1 MNLRPLLLMLC
12 LAAPSAWA
20 GERVQAQALID
31 CARAALL
38 QRAPDVATELEL
50 IATPL
55 EPSLLDDGDAVRL
68 QAGKIDGSWPR
79 RRIGVP
85 VTIWRGEQQ
94 LQSRMVWFN
103 VRQWR
108 EVQVYARD
116 ARSGES
122 GEQIPLQI
130 ERTDLLAAASPA
142 TDLLVAAPSQ
152 ARLRRAVRRGQL
164 ALAAD
169 FETLPA
175 VARAD
180 EVRLRLRADG
190 LQLTTV
196 ATAQRD
202 GQVGDWIEV
211 VPRDGMPVRA
221 RVTAR
226 NEVTLEQ

>member
-1 MNLRPLLLMLC
+1 MILRPLLLMLC

-31 CARAALL
+31 CARTALL
-38 QRAPDVATELEL
+38 HHAPEVAAELEL
-50 IATPL
+50 TATPL
-55 EPSLLDDGDAVRL
+55 EPSLLDDGEAIRL
-68 QAGKIDGSWPR
+68 QAGKIDGTWPR

-116 ARSGES
+116 ARTGET
-122 GEQIPLQI
+122 GDEVPLQV
-130 ERTDLLAAASPA
+130 ERTDLLAAALPA
-142 TDLLVAAPSQ
+142 TGLLSNAPAQ

-175 VARAD
+175 VTRAD
-180 EVRLRLRADG
+180 EVRLRLRGDG

-202 GQVGDWIEV
+202 GQVGEWIEV
-211 VPRDGMPVRA
+211 IPRDGTPVRA

>member
-1 MNLRPLLLMLC
+1 MSLRPLLLMLW
-12 LAAPSAWA
+12 LTTSPLWA
-20 GERVQAQALID
+20 GERVEAQALME

-38 QRAPDVATELEL
+38 QRAPDVASELEL
-50 IATPL
+50 TAAPL
-55 EPSLLDDGDAVRL
+55 EPSRLDDGEPVRL
-68 QAGKIDGSWPR
+68 QAGSIDGSWPR
-79 RRIGVP
+79 RRVGVP
-85 VTIWRGEQQ
+85 VTIWRGDKQV
-94 LQSRMVWFN
+94 QSRMVWFD

-116 ARSGES
+116 ARTGET
-122 GEQIPLQI
+122 GDEVPLQV
-130 ERTDLLAAASPA
+130 ERTDLLAAALPA
-142 TDLLVAAPSQ
+142 TGLLSNAPAQ

-175 VARAD
+175 VTRAD
-180 EVRLRLRADG
+180 EVRLRLRGDG

-202 GQVGDWIEV
+202 GQVGEWIEV
-211 VPRDGMPVRA
+211 IPRDGTPVRA